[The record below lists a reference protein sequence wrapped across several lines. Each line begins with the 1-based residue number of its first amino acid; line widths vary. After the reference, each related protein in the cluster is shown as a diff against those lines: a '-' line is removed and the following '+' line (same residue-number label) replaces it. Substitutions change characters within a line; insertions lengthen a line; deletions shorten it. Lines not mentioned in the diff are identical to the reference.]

1 MDRVFSY
8 KGFHISAHEQGP
20 DRWLAEIRKANG
32 AWIVV
37 RGERRE
43 LLRAS
48 AVRQTADAAIDLAM
62 DMIDK
67 GEMR

>member
-8 KGFHISAHEQGP
+8 MGFQIRAFEQGP

-37 RGERRE
+37 RVERRE
-43 LLRAS
+43 LLTTYAPRRKA
-48 AVRQTADAAIDLAM
+48 TAAIDLAIGA
-62 DMIDK
+62 IDG
-67 GEMR
+67 GEMK